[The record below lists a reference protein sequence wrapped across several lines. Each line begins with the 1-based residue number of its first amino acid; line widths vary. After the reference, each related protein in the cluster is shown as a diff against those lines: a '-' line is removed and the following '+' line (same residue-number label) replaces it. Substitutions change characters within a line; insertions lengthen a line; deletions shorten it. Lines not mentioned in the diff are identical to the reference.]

1 MGVTCN
7 DPVRLDDL
15 DRKILD
21 HLERDGRATLA
32 DVGAAVGLS
41 ASAVKRRV
49 DRLHE
54 TGVIVGYTAVIDP
67 QALGDR
73 LEAFVEL
80 YCADSVAPGDL
91 LASVAGLPAVIAAH
105 TVAGDADAVV
115 RVRVE
120 GIEELERV
128 IEELRRDPRSCGRA
142 RWSRC
147 LRWSSD
153 RDADCRALTRLAFEE
168 LGARHRRDRAGPP
181 GDRRPRVRPRPAEG
195 AARRHRG
202 RGLRDACAG
211 GAALA
216 GRAAAVA
223 CPSAVR

>member
-1 MGVTCN
+1 LLDVQK
-7 DPVRLDDL
+7 PVRLDDV

-21 HLERDGRATLA
+21 HLERNGRATLA

-54 TGVIVGYTAVIDP
+54 TGVIVGYAAIVNPSAV
-67 QALGDR
+67 GDR

-91 LASVAGLPAVIAAH
+91 LSSVAGLDAVVAAH

-120 GIEELERV
+120 GIEALERT
-128 IEELRRDPRSCGRA
+128 IEQLRRDPKVMRTRTMVALSTLVERA
-142 RWSRC
+142 
-147 LRWSSD
+147 
-153 RDADCRALTRLAFEE
+153 
-168 LGARHRRDRAGPP
+168 
-181 GDRRPRVRPRPAEG
+181 
-195 AARRHRG
+195 
-202 RGLRDACAG
+202 
-211 GAALA
+211 
-216 GRAAAVA
+216 
-223 CPSAVR
+223 

>member
-1 MGVTCN
+1 MQR
-7 DPVRLDDL
+7 PIRLDDL

-21 HLERDGRATLA
+21 HLERDGLATLA

-41 ASAVKRRV
+41 ASAVKRRI

-54 TGVIVGYTAVIDP
+54 QRVIVGYAAIVDP

-91 LASVAGLPAVIAAH
+91 LSSVSDLDAVVAAH

-120 GIEELERV
+120 GIEALERT
-128 IEELRRDPRSCGRA
+128 IEQLRRDPKVMRTRTMV
-142 RWSRC
+142 
-147 LRWSSD
+147 
-153 RDADCRALTRLAFEE
+153 ALSTLVE
-168 LGARHRRDRAGPP
+168 
-181 GDRRPRVRPRPAEG
+181 RP
-195 AARRHRG
+195 
-202 RGLRDACAG
+202 
-211 GAALA
+211 
-216 GRAAAVA
+216 
-223 CPSAVR
+223 

>member
-1 MGVTCN
+1 VQR
-7 DPVRLDDL
+7 PVRLDDL

-54 TGVIVGYTAVIDP
+54 QRVIVGYAAIVDT

-91 LASVAGLPAVIAAH
+91 LSSVSGLDAVVAAH

-120 GIEELERV
+120 GIEALERT
-128 IEELRRDPRSCGRA
+128 IEQLRRDPKVMRTRTMV
-142 RWSRC
+142 
-147 LRWSSD
+147 
-153 RDADCRALTRLAFEE
+153 ALSTLVE
-168 LGARHRRDRAGPP
+168 
-181 GDRRPRVRPRPAEG
+181 RP
-195 AARRHRG
+195 
-202 RGLRDACAG
+202 
-211 GAALA
+211 
-216 GRAAAVA
+216 
-223 CPSAVR
+223 